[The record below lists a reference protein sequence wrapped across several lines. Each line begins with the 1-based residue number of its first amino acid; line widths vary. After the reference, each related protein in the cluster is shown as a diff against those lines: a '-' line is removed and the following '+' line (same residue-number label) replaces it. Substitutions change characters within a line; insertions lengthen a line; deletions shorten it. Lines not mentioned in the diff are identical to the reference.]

1 MDIIFTIIV
10 FVTAAAVQGAAGFGF
25 GLVAVGLLGS
35 LLPIKDASV
44 TLVLASLTL
53 NCFIFYR
60 LRSHFRWDRVLP
72 MIVSTLVGVPLGVW
86 ILVAASEVLLHRLLG
101 VVLLVTVVQNFLP
114 GIGDKRWHP
123 VGLGVPCGLFS
134 GALAGAFATGGPP
147 AVAYV
152 SSQHFTRFR
161 YSATLQLALGTSA
174 VMRILCLGVSGQ
186 FTPRILLLSGLGI
199 VCAIAGAWI
208 GLHCLKWLSDEHLK
222 KVVLAVL
229 FVLGLKYLFL

>member
-123 VGLGVPCGLFS
+123 VGL
-134 GALAGAFATGGPP
+134 
-147 AVAYV
+147 
-152 SSQHFTRFR
+152 
-161 YSATLQLALGTSA
+161 
-174 VMRILCLGVSGQ
+174 
-186 FTPRILLLSGLGI
+186 
-199 VCAIAGAWI
+199 
-208 GLHCLKWLSDEHLK
+208 
-222 KVVLAVL
+222 
-229 FVLGLKYLFL
+229 